1 MTGTNLD
8 GDQNSLHEKEDSTD
22 GQKSD
27 TDSMQG
33 HEGGDCLSKGKARP
47 RAQSSPIAENS
58 DIVV

>member
-22 GQKSD
+22 EQKSD

-33 HEGGDCLSKGKARP
+33 HEGGKPVILSDCLLLTCLELAKAP
-47 RAQSSPIAENS
+47 
-58 DIVV
+58 